1 MFTLFVI
8 GMTCLMAVQGEPE
21 PEAEADPQF
30 FYPNAFPVYN
40 NYYPNFYPSLVRTPV
55 VQKAHP
61 PVVKP
66 VQVVRT
72 APASTT
78 HFYPPTS
85 AYYPTY
91 PGYPNFRYTPLI
103 YYPPQFIQQVKPA
116 VEQENDVAEDSV
128 VDARDSME
136 HKPLRQI
143 IPIFGAYPNTRIANN
158 QEQDANANNQE
169 QVIFLRPND
178 APVNEIPE
186 EGENDK
192 LIHFRSLPYTQS
204 HLNRVPVANF
214 GK

>member
-8 GMTCLMAVQGEPE
+8 GMACLMAVQGE

-30 FYPNAFPVYN
+30 FYPNTYPVYN
-40 NYYPNFYPSLVRTPV
+40 NYYPPNFYPVVRTPV
-55 VQKAHP
+55 VQKATVVEP
-61 PVVKP
+61 PKI
-66 VQVVRT
+66 VRT
-72 APASTT
+72 APAATT
-78 HFYPPTS
+78 HFYPTS

-91 PGYPNFRYTPLI
+91 PSYPNFRYTPLI